1 MSTSAAATD
10 STSADHSENQK
21 DAPPAPNDHD
31 FGIVKE
37 FPHHAITQIRERY
50 YNSWN
55 VANIYVVHGTRKD
68 LIVDTGIGLWDLPS
82 FLRQKN
88 LIDTCTTCS
97 NNGEDADANHQQGSI
112 SISKT
117 GTKPH
122 LAVATHVHFDH
133 SGGLHQFDEVAIH
146 TAEANALESGDSY
159 QACCFMSRCECG
171 KPPSANWKP
180 KDYKLRP
187 TKPTR
192 ILTDGDVIDLGN
204 RKFKVIHLP
213 GHSRGSVGLFDED
226 NGIFFSG
233 DVIYQGPMLDYLP
246 YSSVSDN
253 IKSMEVIST
262 LANSDKVTR
271 VFPGHGN
278 SFDGNELKS
287 IVADYLR
294 AFGTCHDCTACLCK
308 PLFRIVLKGRNTK
321 EPCPNCCY
329 YSCCCCLCL

>member
-1 MSTSAAATD
+1 MSTAKN
-10 STSADHSENQK
+10 ENQK
-21 DAPPAPNDHD
+21 DPGGGD
-31 FGIVKE
+31 FVIIKE
-37 FPHHAITQIRERY
+37 FPHHGITLIRERY

-55 VANIYVVHGTRKD
+55 VANIYVVHGTRMD
-68 LIVDTGIGLWDLPS
+68 LIVDTGTGLWDLPS
-82 FLRQKN
+82 FLRHKH
-88 LIDTCTTCS
+88 LIDTYTRTS
-97 NNGEDADANHQQGSI
+97 SDGADADGNDHQGSI

-117 GTKPH
+117 NTKPH
-122 LAVATHVHFDH
+122 LAVATHIHFDH
-133 SGGLHQFDEVAIH
+133 SGGLHQFDDVAIH
-146 TAEANALESGDSY
+146 ADESHALETGDSY
-159 QACCFMSRCECG
+159 EACCFMSRCECG
-171 KPPSANWKP
+171 KPPSASWKP
-180 KDYKLRP
+180 KDYKLRR

-192 ILTDGDVIDLGN
+192 TLVDGDVIDLGN
-204 RKFKVIHLP
+204 RKFRVMHLP

-233 DVIYQGPMLDYLP
+233 DVIYRGPMLDYLP

-253 IKSMEVIST
+253 IESMDIIST
-262 LANSDKVTR
+262 LANDSDIKVTR

-278 SFDGNELKS
+278 SFDGNELKI